1 MSKKKNK
8 KKNDKIIEELR
19 RLLERNDYWCNYN
32 DCKPSEYMEGVNDT
46 SKRMIKFIKKL
57 NKK

>member
-1 MSKKKNK
+1 MSKKKDK
-8 KKNDKIIEELR
+8 KLKKIIKELEW
-19 RLLERNDYWCNYN
+19 LIERNVKWCYHN
-32 DCKPSEYMEGVNDT
+32 DCKPTDYIEGVNDT

>member
-1 MSKKKNK
+1 MSKKKK
-8 KKNDKIIEELR
+8 KLKKITKELEW
-19 RLLERNDYWCNYN
+19 LIDRNVQWCNYN
-32 DCKPSEYMEGVNDT
+32 GCELTEYMEGVNDT